1 MRSETWREEVTNG
14 CLLLAAQNFLFF
26 ICLKPAPWH
35 LTPQTPHLTFL
46 PVLWICFISLSR
58 QGNVPKKDVRKNTH
72 FRDITHSVWP
82 SCASS
87 KSPQA
92 QSVASGPLVHTM
104 TTYSYKST
112 LFCKFEHS
120 GVLDCHHYPSL
131 RLKVQSAFHQ
141 WKQRPLQHEHQILRS
156 LGLSMLHSISFRLL
170 GWKEWQADSVLQ
182 TSIIDSETLAASSNA
197 CCSICLGRIEMIIF
211 CRSNAS
217 KLLGR
222 RSYNDGHSIFCW
234 WIATKTMK
242 WQIWDG

>member
-1 MRSETWREEVTNG
+1 MW
-14 CLLLAAQNFLFF
+14 
-26 ICLKPAPWH
+26 
-35 LTPQTPHLTFL
+35 
-46 PVLWICFISLSR
+46 
-58 QGNVPKKDVRKNTH
+58 KNTH

-170 GWKEWQADSVLQ
+170 GRKEWQAHSVLQ

-197 CCSICLGRIEMIIF
+197 CCSICLGRTEWLSSAGQTPLSYCDAAPTMMAIQSCAGELRQKPWNGRSEMAKSYSISNNNSHQANWCCSLTIIW
-211 CRSNAS
+211 NPQAN
-217 KLLGR
+217 L
-222 RSYNDGHSIFCW
+222 IP
-234 WIATKTMK
+234 
-242 WQIWDG
+242 Q

>member
-26 ICLKPAPWH
+26 RGLKPTPWH

-92 QSVASGPLVHTM
+92 QSVASGPLVHTT

-182 TSIIDSETLAASSNA
+182 TSIIDSQTLAASSNA
-197 CCSICLGRIEMIIF
+197 CCCICLGRIEMIIF